1 MKNIS
6 TFLPLFYIRR
16 KEVAFYFAVF
26 KNNTKTRFAFLNC
39 TEIKFADVS
48 RINIV
53 EIISRLFLNQ
63 NRARWLRIRRKL
75 LQIRAIIEKRYV
87 EQRSESSSR
96 RRNEIR
102 KDSERC
108 RSTGNDRVGNEDIHL
123 LRRRNLNGLFSWYEN
138 KEHLAVERSA
148 TSGTETEVG
157 RRGKWEY
164 PYVERDKWN
173 GDRA

>member
-1 MKNIS
+1 M
-6 TFLPLFYIRR
+6 
-16 KEVAFYFAVF
+16 
-26 KNNTKTRFAFLNC
+26 RFAFLNC

-48 RINIV
+48 RTNIV
-53 EIISRLFLNQ
+53 EIISRLSLNQ

-123 LRRRNLNGLFSWYEN
+123 LRRRNLNGLFS
-138 KEHLAVERSA
+138 
-148 TSGTETEVG
+148 
-157 RRGKWEY
+157 
-164 PYVERDKWN
+164 
-173 GDRA
+173 